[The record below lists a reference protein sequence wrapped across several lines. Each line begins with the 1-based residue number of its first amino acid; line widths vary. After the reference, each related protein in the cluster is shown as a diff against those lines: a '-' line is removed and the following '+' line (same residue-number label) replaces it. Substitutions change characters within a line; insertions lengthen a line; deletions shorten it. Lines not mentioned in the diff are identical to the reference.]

1 MCVDGGR
8 MIYKFRW
15 RFLPCLWLVVFFPF
29 SIFFG
34 VAWMHRDGVL
44 GGVIFLAVAMIFVL
58 LVGLLLLMA
67 LSDIEVDEVG
77 IARRVL
83 AFRWQSLR
91 WVDLSKI
98 HVSMSKNPQ
107 NGQDVRAFVFVARP
121 GVGAFF
127 SRRITFQERQP
138 EMLPLLQE
146 IHRYISLYKV
156 VIEDQTAK

>member
-1 MCVDGGR
+1 
-8 MIYKFRW
+8 
-15 RFLPCLWLVVFFPF
+15 
-29 SIFFG
+29 
-34 VAWMHRDGVL
+34 
-44 GGVIFLAVAMIFVL
+44 
-58 LVGLLLLMA
+58 MA

-156 VIEDQTAK
+156 VIEGQTAK